1 MQTLNIARRQ
11 FASYFNGPAA
21 YIVIAQVLLLT
32 GFLFFYIPGAFFLT
46 GRATMRTLFQ
56 MMPFTLMFACPALTM
71 GLLAEEKRNGTLE
84 LLATMPV
91 REWEIIVGKYLA
103 AVGLL
108 GVMLAL
114 TIPYPIVVNTLGN
127 LDWGQIWSGYFGLFL
142 EGSALLA
149 LGMMASSFTDN
160 QLIAFFVAGTL
171 AFGFVI
177 VGYAT
182 PFLSSG
188 LASVVEQLSFSFHF
202 ESMARGVLDTKD
214 LVFFFSMIFFPL
226 AIAFRGLESRR
237 WK

>member
-21 YIVIAQVLLLT
+21 YIVIALVLILT
-32 GFLFFYIPGAFFLT
+32 GFLFFYIGAFFLT
-46 GRATMRTLFQ
+46 GRASLRGLFQ
-56 MMPFTLMFACPALTM
+56 MMPFTLLFACPALTM

-84 LLATMPV
+84 LLITLPV
-91 REWEIIVGKYLA
+91 REWEVIVGKYLA

-108 GVMLAL
+108 AVTFAL
-114 TIPYPIVVNTLGN
+114 TLPYPIVVSTLGN
-127 LDWGQIWSGYFGLFL
+127 LDWGQVWTGYFGLLL

-149 LGMMASSFTDN
+149 IGMMASSFTDN
-160 QLIAFFVAGTL
+160 QLIAFFVAGIF
-171 AFGFVI
+171 AFMFVI

-182 PFLSSG
+182 PFFPSG
-188 LASVVEQLSFSFHF
+188 LASVVEQMSFSFHF

-214 LVFFFSMIFFPL
+214 LVFFSSMIFFPL
-226 AIAFRGLESRR
+226 AIAFRALESRR

>member
-21 YIVIAQVLLLT
+21 YIVIALVLILT
-32 GFLFFYIPGAFFLT
+32 GFLFFYIGAFFLT
-46 GRATMRTLFQ
+46 GRASLRGLFQ
-56 MMPFTLMFACPALTM
+56 MMPFTLLFACPALTM

-84 LLATMPV
+84 LLITLPV
-91 REWEIIVGKYLA
+91 REWEVIVGKYLA

-108 GVMLAL
+108 AVTFAL
-114 TIPYPIVVNTLGN
+114 TLPYPIVVSTLGN
-127 LDWGQIWSGYFGLFL
+127 LDWGQVWTGYFGLLL

-149 LGMMASSFTDN
+149 IGMMASSFTDN
-160 QLIAFFVAGTL
+160 QLIAFFVAGIF
-171 AFGFVI
+171 AFMFVV

-182 PFLSSG
+182 PFFPSG
-188 LASVVEQLSFSFHF
+188 LASVVEQMSFSFHF

-214 LVFFFSMIFFPL
+214 LVFFSSMIFFPL
-226 AIAFRGLESRR
+226 AIAFRALESRR

>member
-21 YIVIAQVLLLT
+21 YIVIALVLILT
-32 GFLFFYIPGAFFLT
+32 GFMFFYIPGAFFLT
-46 GRATMRTLFQ
+46 GRASLRTLFQ

-84 LLATMPV
+84 LLITLPV
-91 REWEIIVGKYLA
+91 REWEVIVGKYLA

-108 GVMLAL
+108 AVTFAL
-114 TIPYPIVVNTLGN
+114 TLPYPIVVNTLGN
-127 LDWGQIWSGYFGLFL
+127 LDWGQVWTGYFGLLL

-149 LGMMASSFTDN
+149 IGMMASSFTDN
-160 QLIAFFVAGTL
+160 QLIAFFVAGIF
-171 AFGFVI
+171 AFMFVV

-182 PFLSSG
+182 PFFPSG
-188 LASVVEQLSFSFHF
+188 LASVVEQMSFSFHF

-214 LVFFFSMIFFPL
+214 LVFFSSMIFFPL
-226 AIAFRGLESRR
+226 AIAFRALESRR